1 MSYLTEKIVSS
12 GQKTMLRKQGSTLRN
27 IGIQSEIMIFFVN
40 FIDIEMID
48 SLYEHLVV
56 YLKGAALV

>member
-12 GQKTMLRKQGSTLRN
+12 GQKMMLKKPGSTLRN
-27 IGIQSEIMIFFVN
+27 IGIQPEIMIFFIN
-40 FIDIEMID
+40 LIDIEMID

-56 YLKGAALV
+56 YLKRAALV